1 MPYFSFSL
9 NNVYHLSKQKNL
21 SSVFKD
27 LKPNKIY
34 YSKNTNLWN
43 FLTKKEF
50 SSNLDFIKYEKRYP
64 ILGLGNTILFCLPP
78 SIGLGDAVEYA
89 LSIKAILLSK
99 RFDAIGVAFVGKYK
113 EIFQRYFNIN
123 EIYDEVICEDFI
135 NSYETKFHITL
146 EINKLKHQKY
156 NRQDIERM
164 ILNFFNIPKFRRLIF
179 LTKTTVKKISIFPIS
194 KSPIRTMPID
204 LINFIVNNFYHEY
217 KIEIILDKNSKISGF
232 IKENISYK
240 KIKILSPN
248 NLNELLRIVENINFG
263 IFMDSGPLHVAKIL
277 GKKGILITGS
287 VSAKILLNNF
297 NSINSI
303 DNNYKSL
310 FCQAP
315 CGLVNIFNFENK
327 IGCYDSLQI
336 NKDKVLSLDNLQSLQ
351 RGNLKN
357 NYVNFVVN
365 PVNCLKNISKNE
377 VKKLIKETIIN

>member
-21 SSVFKD
+21 NLVFKD
-27 LKPNKIY
+27 LKPNKKY

-43 FLTKKEF
+43 FLNKKEF

-64 ILGLGNTILFCLPP
+64 IIGLGNTILFCLPP

-89 LSIKAILLSK
+89 LAIKAILLSK
-99 RFDAIGVAFVGKYK
+99 RFDSIGVAFVGKYK

-135 NSYETKFHITL
+135 NSYETIFHITL
-146 EINKLKHQKY
+146 EINKLKYQKY
-156 NRQDIERM
+156 NRRDIERM
-164 ILNFFNIPKFRRLIF
+164 ILNYFNVSKFRKSIF
-179 LTKTTVKKISIFPIS
+179 LKKTVMKKISIFPIS

-217 KIEIILDKNSKISGF
+217 KIEIILDKNSKISEF

-248 NLNELLRIVENINFG
+248 NLKELLTIIENINFG
-263 IFMDSGPLHVAKIL
+263 VFMDSGPLHVAKIL
-277 GKKGILITGS
+277 RKKGILITGS
-287 VSAKILLNNF
+287 VSAKILLNDF
-297 NSINSI
+297 HSINSI
-303 DNNYKSL
+303 NNNYKSL

-327 IGCYDSLQI
+327 SGCYDSLKI
-336 NKDKVLSLDNLQSLQ
+336 NKEKVLNLNDLQSLQ

-357 NYVNFVVN
+357 NYVNFVAN
-365 PVNCLKNISKNE
+365 PVNCLKNISNNE